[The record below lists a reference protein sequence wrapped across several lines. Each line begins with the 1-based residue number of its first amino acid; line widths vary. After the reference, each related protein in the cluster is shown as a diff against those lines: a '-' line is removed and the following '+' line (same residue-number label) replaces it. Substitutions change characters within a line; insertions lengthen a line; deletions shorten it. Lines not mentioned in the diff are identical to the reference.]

1 MPVAQDV
8 EIVSGVSTPGSDV
21 ALHKIQ
27 PHASLG
33 GDTEPSFL
41 LPANAQ
47 ASATVVLGNPEG
59 HADLHFTVGEVDL
72 GGGTAGLAGKTGAR
86 TLPAG
91 TDPNARST
99 RGLRC
104 RLGRDRRP
112 AAPDGRRRRRRQLAD
127 RDVAA
132 MGRRLLG

>member
-1 MPVAQDV
+1 MPVTQDV
-8 EIVSGVSTPGSDV
+8 TIVSGVSTPGSDA

-41 LPANAQ
+41 LPAGHHAT
-47 ASATVVLGNPEG
+47 ATVVLGNPGG

-72 GGGTAGLAGKTGAR
+72 GGGTAGLAGKPGAR
-86 TLPAG
+86 ALPAG

-99 RGLRC
+99 RGFGAASVGTAVPP
-104 RLGRDRRP
+104 RLT
-112 AAPDGRRRRRRQLAD
+112 ADG
-127 RDVAA
+127 DVVASWPTDMTLP
-132 MGRRLLG
+132 MGRRLHG